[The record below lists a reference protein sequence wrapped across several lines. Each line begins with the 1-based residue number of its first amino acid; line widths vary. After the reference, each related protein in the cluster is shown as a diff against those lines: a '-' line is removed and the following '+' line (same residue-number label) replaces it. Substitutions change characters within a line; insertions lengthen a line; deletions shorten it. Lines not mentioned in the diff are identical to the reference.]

1 MSRRG
6 WMLFIAMS
14 IIWGTP
20 YLLIRVAVR
29 DLSPATLVF
38 ARTLPAAILLVP
50 VALRRGQLRP
60 LLPRWRWI
68 VAYTVCEIAL
78 PWLFL
83 SRAEEHLT
91 SSVAGLLIA
100 TVPLIAVVLYRV
112 VSPTTEHFSRRR
124 VLGLLVG
131 FAGVGALV
139 GIDVGGTDLVAV
151 AEIAV
156 PAVGYSLGPLIVSRR
171 LSDLPGL
178 GVVSASVALTSIVY
192 APVALTDLPTHF
204 SLEVLGAV
212 AGLAFVCTALAF
224 LLFFALIVEIGPAR
238 STVITYLNPAVAVL
252 LGVVLLGEPFTAG
265 IAVGFPLILL
275 GSYLATRSPPDTGDD
290 TTGAVGPVELAV
302 DSLGGDSLGG
312 DSLGVD
318 PPPLGH

>member
-1 MSRRG
+1 
-6 WMLFIAMS
+6 
-14 IIWGTP
+14 
-20 YLLIRVAVR
+20 
-29 DLSPATLVF
+29 
-38 ARTLPAAILLVP
+38 
-50 VALRRGQLRP
+50 
-60 LLPRWRWI
+60 
-68 VAYTVCEIAL
+68 
-78 PWLFL
+78 LFL
-83 SRAEEHLT
+83 SEAEVHLT
-91 SSVAGLLIA
+91 SSTAGLLIA
-100 TVPLIAVVLYRV
+100 TVPLIAVVLYRL
-112 VSPTTEHFSRRR
+112 VSPTSERITRRR
-124 VLGLLVG
+124 LLGLIVG

-139 GIDVGGTDLVAV
+139 GIDVHGTDLASV

-156 PAVGYSLGPLIVSRR
+156 PAVGYSLGPLIISRR
-171 LSDLPGL
+171 LSDLPSL
-178 GVVSASVALTSIVY
+178 GVVGASVALTAIIY
-192 APVALTDLPTHF
+192 APVALTHLPAHI

-212 AGLAFVCTALAF
+212 AGLAFLCTALAF
-224 LLFFALIVEIGPAR
+224 LLFFALIAEIGPAR

-252 LGVVLLGEPFTAG
+252 LGVVLLGEHFTAG